1 MEDISKLNDIFYDGG
16 LINLKST
23 SIESLENKLEEIEEK
38 QKNIK
43 DSIYN
48 IIEGF

>member
-23 SIESLENKLEEIEEK
+23 SIEILEYKRQEIETK

-43 DSIYN
+43 DSIYS
-48 IIEGF
+48 IIESF